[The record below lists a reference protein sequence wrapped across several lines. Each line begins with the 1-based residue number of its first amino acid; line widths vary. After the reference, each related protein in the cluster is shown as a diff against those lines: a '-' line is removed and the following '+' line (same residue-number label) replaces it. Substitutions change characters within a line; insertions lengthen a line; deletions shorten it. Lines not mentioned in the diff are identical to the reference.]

1 MKGFKAQSLPL
12 VRGKHLSDAWGTM
25 PSFCDIG
32 ANLNDDMYSGV
43 YNDKQRHDAD
53 LSFVLDRAKSVGV
66 NKIICT
72 AGNVEDSVSA
82 LGMVSGPF
90 GLAFNL
96 YSTVGVHPTRAN
108 EFKADEDLQEG
119 ELTVIEKLRKIIE
132 QGNLPGQQKKIVAI
146 GECGLDYARLKFCTR
161 EQQIEGFH
169 KQLDLAAS
177 TSLPMFLH
185 SRDTQGEFLKIM
197 QENIHKLPHG
207 GVVHSFDGPFE
218 EMKALT
224 DLGLYIGIN
233 GCSLRSE
240 ESLRVVAEIPESRL
254 LLETDAPWCGVKR
267 THPGFK
273 YVSTEF
279 PNPKKKEK
287 WEEGHMVKDRNEPCT
302 IHQVCEI
309 VARVRGVE
317 VDALAASAWT
327 NTQRLFFSD
336 EDIVA

>member
-1 MKGFKAQSLPL
+1 MKGFVAESAPL
-12 VRGKHLSDAWGTM
+12 LRGVALSEAWGTM

-32 ANLNDDMYSGV
+32 ANLSDEMYSGV
-43 YNDKQRHDAD
+43 YNDKQRHEGD

-72 AGNVEDSVSA
+72 AGNVEDSENA

-90 GLAFNL
+90 GPVFNL
-96 YSTVGVHPTRAN
+96 YSTAGVHPTRSD
-108 EFKADEDLQEG
+108 EFKADEELQEG
-119 ELTVIEKLRKIIE
+119 ELTVIEKLRRIIE
-132 QGNLPGQQKKIVAI
+132 QGNVPGQPKKVVAI

-177 TSLPMFLH
+177 TNLPMFLH
-185 SRDTQGEFLKIM
+185 NRETDGEFLKIM
-197 QENIHKLPHG
+197 QENIHKLPKM
-207 GVVHSFDGPFE
+207 GVVHSFDGTLE

-224 DLGLYIGIN
+224 DLGLYIGVN

-240 ESLRVVAEIPESRL
+240 ESLGVVAEIPESRL

-267 THPGFK
+267 THPGFQ
-273 YVSTEF
+273 YVATEF
-279 PNPKKKEK
+279 PNLKKKEK
-287 WEEGHMVKDRNEPCT
+287 WAEGYMVKDRNEPCT

-309 VARVRGVE
+309 VAMVRGVE
-317 VDALAASAWT
+317 VEALAASVWA
-327 NTQRLFFSD
+327 NTQRLFFSE
-336 EDIVA
+336 EDV